1 MKVNKKEFKKILF
14 RTAFCSMACDGT
26 IDDLEI
32 KEMKIIDKKTSY
44 FNEIDLSKELDDL
57 IKKINTDG
65 KKVISELFET
75 LRKVKLNIVQEL
87 LILEV
92 AMRII
97 SADDRHEKNEIKFLK
112 LLRSK
117 LDIDTEIILDRFGNI
132 PYLNNMNYKKL
143 NANREEHISFIN
155 SVNLPEV
162 SQIKDIKLK

>member
-1 MKVNKKEFKKILF
+1 M
-14 RTAFCSMACDGT
+14 
-26 IDDLEI
+26 
-32 KEMKIIDKKTSY
+32 
-44 FNEIDLSKELDDL
+44 
-57 IKKINTDG
+57 
-65 KKVISELFET
+65 ISELFET

-143 NANREEHISFIN
+143 NANREEHLSFIN
-155 SVNLPEV
+155 SVNLPEL

>member
-14 RTAFCSMACDGT
+14 RTAFCSMACDGS

-32 KEMKIIDKKTSY
+32 NEMRNIDKNTSY
-44 FNEIDLSKELDDL
+44 FNEIDLSKELDHL
-57 IKKINTDG
+57 IKKINADG
-65 KKVISELFET
+65 KKIISELFES
-75 LRKVKLNIVQEL
+75 LREVNLNIVQEL

-97 SADDRHEKNEIKFLK
+97 GADNRHEKNEIKFLK

-117 LDIDTEIILDRFGNI
+117 LDINTELIIDRFGNI

-143 NANREEHISFIN
+143 NANREEHLSFIN
-155 SVNLPEV
+155 
-162 SQIKDIKLK
+162 

>member
-1 MKVNKKEFKKILF
+1 MKVNKKDFKKILF
-14 RTAFCSMACDGT
+14 RTAFCSMACDGS

-32 KEMKIIDKKTSY
+32 NEMKIIDKSTSY
-44 FNEIDLSKELDDL
+44 FSKIDLAKELDEL

-75 LRKVKLNIVQEL
+75 LRKVNLNIVQEL

-97 SADDRHEKNEIKFLK
+97 GADNRHEKNEIKFLK

-117 LDIDTEIILDRFGNI
+117 LDINTEIIIERFGNI

-143 NANREEHISFIN
+143 NANREEHLSFIN
-155 SVNLPEV
+155 SVNFPELN
-162 SQIKDIKLK
+162 QIKDIKLK